1 MNGRISLEQALELL
15 LAAAE
20 PAAPHPL
27 PLAEALGLASAEDI
41 GADHDVPVQARSALD
56 GVALRSADT
65 LAASAAAPLLLA
77 VNGHVRPS
85 TEPEHPLEPGLACR
99 VLTGAPL
106 PHGADAVAPDEEIF
120 LAGETVTLTAPVPV
134 GRGVRLPGSELARGT
149 TILSRGQI
157 LGPAAAAALAS
168 LGRTEIHAVPPP
180 RALVLA
186 VGNELVPLEEA
197 RRARGPLLVADNLL
211 LLRGLLLESGVREVE
226 AAVCPN
232 EPEVIVRALR
242 RTEAD
247 LVVTTGGTGPGDRD
261 FSFSSATSAGF
272 NPLFRGLALH
282 PAKSALALRRDRS
295 LLFCLPGTPPAV
307 FAAFHALILPALLA
321 LRGVRAPQPRTRA
334 LLTAQLKG
342 SERAQRLTPC
352 SLALE
357 EGRLLATPLAGVL
370 GPRGQ
375 MLQAHGLAVTP
386 PGPGQAAGELADVL
400 LLPGRQP
407 ETGGSSSGS
416 VSSPDQSPEGMSRP
430 MGSGW
435 K

>member
-1 MNGRISLEQALELL
+1 MNSRISLDQALKLL

-20 PAAPHPL
+20 PADPHPL
-27 PLAEALGLASAEDI
+27 PLAEALGLASAEDVV
-41 GADHDVPVQARSALD
+41 ADHDVPAQARSALD

-65 LAASAAAPLLLA
+65 LAASAAEPLRLT

-85 TEPEHPLEPGLACR
+85 TEPAHPLEPGLACR

-106 PHGADAVAPDEEIF
+106 PQEADAVAPDEEIS
-120 LAGETVTLTAPVPV
+120 LARETVTLTAPVPE
-134 GRGVRLPGSELARGT
+134 GRGVRLPGSELAQGT
-149 TILSRGQI
+149 VILSRGQI
-157 LGPAAAAALAS
+157 LGSAAAAALAS
-168 LGRTEIHAVPPP
+168 LGRREIRAVPPP

-197 RRARGPLLVADNLL
+197 RRAHGPLLVADNLF
-211 LLRGLLLESGVREVE
+211 LLRGLLLECGVREVE

-232 EPEVIVRALR
+232 EPEIIVRTLL

-261 FSFSSATSAGF
+261 FSLSAATAAGF
-272 NPLFRGLALH
+272 DPIFRGLALH
-282 PAKSALALRRDRS
+282 PAKSTLALRRGRT
-295 LLFCLPGTPPAV
+295 LLFGLPGTPPAV
-307 FAAFHALILPALLA
+307 FAAYHALILPALLA
-321 LRGVRAPQPRTRA
+321 LRGIAAPPARTRA
-334 LLTAQLKG
+334 LLTAPLKG
-342 SERAQRLTPC
+342 SDRAQRLTPC
-352 SLALE
+352 SLALRDA
-357 EGRLLATPLAGVL
+357 RLLATPLTGTL
-370 GPRGQ
+370 CPRGQ

-386 PGPGQAAGELADVL
+386 PGPGQAAGELADIL

-430 MGSGW
+430 EGSGW